1 MDRMNPIGKIH
12 IGTSGWHYAH
22 WRGPFYPPNLP
33 AKKFLEYYAQSFS
46 SVEIN
51 NTFYHLPKKETLAAW
66 RDTAPRGFLFAAKAS
81 RFITHMKKLKDP
93 EKSLAPFL
101 DVVEALGEKLG
112 PILFQL
118 PPRWKFQPSRLEE
131 FLKTLPSRRRYAFE
145 FRDPGWLNPAAYELL
160 TKWKAAFCIYDF
172 AGRQSPTA
180 ITADFIYLRFHGPEG
195 PYQGQYGPQ
204 ALARWAVQFL
214 DWVKEGKE
222 VFCYFDNDEAGYA
235 VADALRLKEAVQK
248 LSSGPQLD

>member
-1 MDRMNPIGKIH
+1 MDRANPIGKIH

-22 WRGPFYPPNLP
+22 WRGPFYPLILP
-33 AKKFLEYYAQSFS
+33 VKKFLEYYAACFS

-51 NTFYHLPKKETLAAW
+51 NTFYRLPKKEILTVW
-66 RDTAPRGFLFAAKAS
+66 RDMAPRGFLFAVKAN

-101 DVVEALGEKLG
+101 EGVEVLGEKLG

-118 PPRWKFQPSRLEE
+118 PPRWKFQPARLEE
-131 FLKTLPSRRRYAFE
+131 FLKALPARRRYAFE

-160 TKWKAAFCIYDF
+160 AKWKAAFCVYDF
-172 AGRQSPTA
+172 AGRQSPA
-180 ITADFIYLRFHGPEG
+180 VVTADFIYLRFHGPEG
-195 PYQGQYGPQ
+195 PYQGQYDSRT
-204 ALARWAVQFL
+204 LTNWAAQFL
-214 DWVKEGKE
+214 GWAQEGKE

-235 VADALRLKEAVQK
+235 IADALRLKETVQK
-248 LSSGPQLD
+248 LSASPRP